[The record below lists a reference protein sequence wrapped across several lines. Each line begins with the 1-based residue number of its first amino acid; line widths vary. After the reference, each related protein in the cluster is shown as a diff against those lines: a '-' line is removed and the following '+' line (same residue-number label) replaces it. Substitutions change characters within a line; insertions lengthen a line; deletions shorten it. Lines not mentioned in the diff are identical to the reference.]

1 MARSTTMGQ
10 DLAVIVWIY
19 TGLTMRCAHAE
30 VDGAHVDGVDAAGA
44 NGKGVNVDG
53 ARGVG
58 TRGANVD
65 WGVNAGVHGGWS
77 KGQGEWLK

>member
-1 MARSTTMGQ
+1 M
-10 DLAVIVWIY
+10 
-19 TGLTMRCAHAE
+19 
-30 VDGAHVDGVDAAGA
+30 HVDGMNGTDAAGV
-44 NGKGVNVDG
+44 NGEGVNADG

-58 TRGANVD
+58 MRGANVD